1 MKSLDLS
8 RVFKEM
14 TATEG
19 RILGL
24 DLIRIFAIYYVFVQH
39 GKILVPEE
47 YQDAYS
53 HLISLPIEGVSVFFL
68 LSGFLIGTMLTRK
81 FEEDAFSASQLKS
94 FWIRRVLRILPNYFV
109 VLLLLL
115 LIGAESSSF
124 DWSYI
129 VFCQNLIQD
138 QGDFF
143 KVAWSLSVE
152 MWFYFLFPLL
162 VYVLLKL
169 IKKRSKALLVSVLL
183 FLGIS
188 FILRL
193 VNYFIPEILN
203 LESVRKVVMF
213 RLDSMMFGVLAAIV
227 YVYNKAFWNKY
238 TTLLAILGLLSLV
251 IMMIVNSNS
260 AVVTS
265 SSVLNSGGFSIEE
278 FYHQVTIFYI
288 EALPMLFILPVC
300 TRLKSIKSKLISGLV
315 VFTSKLSYAIYL
327 VHACLVLWFLV
338 PLAQETDYLVN
349 HPFKSLISYFIYVL
363 LTLVFSLV
371 LYVSIERPF
380 TALRYKIT
388 VK

>member
-14 TATEG
+14 TSTEG

-68 LSGFLIGTMLTRK
+68 LSGFLIGKMLTRK

-227 YVYNKAFWNKY
+227 YLYNKAFWNKY

-260 AVVTS
+260 ALVTS